1 MLGGFGNDTYVVDNA
16 GDMPIEEAG
25 AGIDRVN
32 SSISFSLNTATRAN
46 IEHLTLT
53 AAAGIGIGNALA
65 NQILGNNV
73 ANNLQGLAGDDFLF
87 GGGANDVLS
96 GGFGNDVHNGGIGA
110 DNMQGGF
117 GNDTYFIDNGADFVF
132 EAAGAGIDRI
142 VSSINLTLNTVPRA
156 NVENLSLS
164 GAAAFGQGNALGNSI
179 VGTNFANNL
188 QGLGGN
194 DNLAGLGGND
204 LLLGGVGNDVHNGGL
219 GADNMQGGIGNDS
232 YIVDNAGDFVF
243 EAAASGFDSILSSIS
258 LTLNVAAR
266 ANVENLSLSGAAF
279 FGQGNALGNTIV
291 GTNLGNNLQGLGGND
306 RIFGLAGNDTLLG
319 GTGSDLLD
327 GGPGADLLNGGGFG
341 NDLFQFSA
349 ALGAVDLVQDFSPS
363 AAGNNDVILLDD
375 DVFLGVGPLGTLAV
389 TAFADGPATTAAHR
403 ILYNE
408 VTGAIS
414 FDRDGTN
421 AVFAPV
427 QFATLLTSPNDVTNL
442 DFVVI
447 A

>member
-1 MLGGFGNDTYVVDNA
+1 MANIVGTNGNNVLLGTAVADTISGLGGADLLMGFGGNDVLNGGTGADVMLGGFGNDTYVVDNA

-25 AGIDRVN
+25 AGIDRVI
-32 SSISFSLNTATRAN
+32 SSISFSLNSATRAN

-73 ANNLQGLAGDDFLF
+73 NNNLQGLAGDDSLIGGLGNDLLF
-87 GGGANDVLS
+87 

-117 GNDTYFIDNGADFVF
+117 GNDTYFVDNGADFVL
-132 EAAGAGIDRI
+132 EGVGAGIDRI
-142 VSSINLTLNTVPRA
+142 ISSINITLNTAPRA

-164 GAAAFGQGNALGNSI
+164 GTAAFGQGNALGNTI
-179 VGTNFANNL
+179 VGTNFVNNL

-194 DNLAGLGGND
+194 DNLVGLGGND
-204 LLLGGVGNDVHNGGL
+204 GLFGGVGNDVHNGGL
-219 GADNMQGGIGNDS
+219 GADNMQGGVGNDS

-243 EAAASGFDSILSSIS
+243 EAAASGFDSILSSIN

-291 GTNLGNNLQGLGGND
+291 GTNLANNLQGLGGND
-306 RIFGLAGNDTLLG
+306 RIFGLAGNDSLLG

-327 GGPGADLLNGGGFG
+327 GGPGADLLNGGGVG

-349 ALGAVDLVQDFSPS
+349 ALGTIDRRSGLQPVGHWQQRRHSP
-363 AAGNNDVILLDD
+363 
-375 DVFLGVGPLGTLAV
+375 
-389 TAFADGPATTAAHR
+389 R
-403 ILYNE
+403 
-408 VTGAIS
+408 
-414 FDRDGTN
+414 
-421 AVFAPV
+421 
-427 QFATLLTSPNDVTNL
+427 
-442 DFVVI
+442 
-447 A
+447 